1 MSDGSLYGPG
11 ALFHDMV
18 EGRRIVWHNGRVL
31 GSTSVMWM
39 ALTDPADK
47 IGVAVMANAAE
58 GKNIVLGIA
67 EAAIHFARTGQ
78 VAANVHSYDLPRGIF
93 ASMSKLDGPWAQSLV
108 KVEKQIDSRR
118 RLSEPFADWVGEY
131 RHPFWG
137 RLTVTPESLT
147 YGEFVAATCHPDCS
161 GDWPQ
166 VEGIFTRQGPILGLH
181 TFLAHPTRNSSGQ

>member
-67 EAAIHFARTGQ
+67 EVAIHFART
-78 VAANVHSYDLPRGIF
+78 
-93 ASMSKLDGPWAQSLV
+93 
-108 KVEKQIDSRR
+108 
-118 RLSEPFADWVGEY
+118 
-131 RHPFWG
+131 
-137 RLTVTPESLT
+137 
-147 YGEFVAATCHPDCS
+147 
-161 GDWPQ
+161 
-166 VEGIFTRQGPILGLH
+166 
-181 TFLAHPTRNSSGQ
+181 